1 VTCSTGAAG
10 WLTTIPSILCCVLPC
25 AAATTGTE
33 PPGAYLE
40 LLAAEGAVA
49 VLLHACEVLDT
60 SELLPPV
67 GLAHRLV
74 TSGSPALAQQYL
86 QVRGRGGRGRGGD
99 SW

>member
-1 VTCSTGAAG
+1 
-10 WLTTIPSILCCVLPC
+10 
-25 AAATTGTE
+25 
-33 PPGAYLE
+33 
-40 LLAAEGAVA
+40 LLAGEGAVA

-86 QVRGRGGRGRGGD
+86 QVREGLGEGE
-99 SW
+99 